1 MPSASRQEPHHP
13 VGVILRVHSLTS
25 NAFSSEVSNYI
36 SLHVFNH
43 VLLLTFATNYLIK
56 TQVHWVS
63 KHFCENF
70 FFKTC
75 IKMPP
80 LKLMFKCSFFPFLLF
95 YHGIKYR
102 VLLVVSTTIFAILTS
117 LVIIMALI
125 IFRLFG
131 GAHSLKS
138 VMDSGNSLVLSWQ
151 LNGNIC
157 MTLYDL
163 LNHILKAASICQS
176 VWRGKQC

>member
-1 MPSASRQEPHHP
+1 
-13 VGVILRVHSLTS
+13 
-25 NAFSSEVSNYI
+25 
-36 SLHVFNH
+36 
-43 VLLLTFATNYLIK
+43 
-56 TQVHWVS
+56 
-63 KHFCENF
+63 
-70 FFKTC
+70 
-75 IKMPP
+75 MPP

-138 VMDSGNSLVLSWQ
+138 VMDSGNSLVLS
-151 LNGNIC
+151 
-157 MTLYDL
+157 
-163 LNHILKAASICQS
+163 
-176 VWRGKQC
+176 